1 MIVVDTTD
9 FVIGCGTNIERVFE
23 NDEDL
28 IKVITLN
35 GMFFYIADGEY
46 FKILNIDT
54 PDDDKFWFYINGEF
68 IEFEEPPLSR

>member
-28 IKVITLN
+28 IKVIKPD
-35 GMFFYIADGEY
+35 GMFFYIADGED
-46 FKILNIDT
+46 FEILNIDT
-54 PDDDKFWFYINGEF
+54 PDDNKIWFYTNGEF
-68 IEFEEPPLSR
+68 IEFIEPPLSR